1 MTGHATSADQRRYY
15 RDNYQVELIHRPEQR
30 VIPPENIER
39 REFTVPCWRCN
50 ARGEC
55 QHRRS
60 WAESNRESATG

>member
-1 MTGHATSADQRRYY
+1 MTRHRTLEAQRRYY
-15 RDNYQVELIHRPEQR
+15 RDNYQTDSIHRPEQR

-60 WAESNRESATG
+60 YGYSAPAY